1 MIESRNQIA
10 MIGLLVLFCAGCADN
25 LDLRPA
31 PLYGVIVRVVDGD
44 TYDVRR
50 RDSGKVER
58 LRLIGIDTP
67 EVYPSQKLNQVAEA
81 EGLRKEVIQ
90 QLGRL
95 ASDHARSLVLNREVV
110 LLFDAANIKNNH
122 RDRYE
127 RLLVYVY
134 ILGDDGHLQY
144 CVNERMISDGFAH
157 ALTRYPFDAL
167 RQEHYR
173 QLERLAREGGYG
185 LWSSGAM

>member
-1 MIESRNQIA
+1 MIEIIERKIVL
-10 MIGLLVLFCAGCADN
+10 GLVVLFCFGCTDN
-25 LDLRPA
+25 SDLRPP

-44 TYDVRR
+44 TFDFRR
-50 RDSGKVER
+50 RDTGKIER
-58 LRLIGIDTP
+58 LRLIGIDSP
-67 EVYPSQKLNQVAEA
+67 EVHPSRKLNQGAEA
-81 EGLRKEVIQ
+81 QGVRKEVIQ

-95 ASDHARSLVLNREVV
+95 SSEHAAMLVLGKEVV

-134 ILGDDGHLQY
+134 IAGDNGHLHY

-157 ALTRYPFDAL
+157 ALTRYPFDVL
-167 RQEHYR
+167 RQQHYR
-173 QLERLAREGGYG
+173 QLERLAREGGHG
-185 LWSSGAM
+185 LWQHEAM